1 MGAYPY
7 RGVHQQ
13 VSVIMRVLHVI
24 TTMDRGGAENHV
36 LTLASAQREKGDE
49 VRIAFLKGTGELVV
63 ADDES
68 TRLSPR
74 SIRSLRQW
82 VRTGGVVHAHLPR
95 AELVAAR
102 LTPRSTPFIVS
113 RHNTEPFHGSAPAR
127 VSRGL
132 SRWSTRRADS
142 VIAISESVKNY
153 HLRTGHLNP
162 DARIEVIPYGY
173 SSSDASPLPYD
184 WSSGRESNSR
194 PLRIATVAR
203 LTPQKDL
210 PTLLRSIALLKKR
223 GLGIDLRIAGDGPDK
238 ASLSELIEH
247 LDLASSVRMIGR
259 ISNPEQFIAGADIF
273 ALPSRYE
280 GLGLVLLEAMAVKT
294 PIVAARN
301 TAIKE
306 VVLDSETG
314 LLFETGSADDLAAKL
329 IRVANSS
336 ELADRLV
343 NAGSQRLLE
352 HYSVDRMFMQTMDVY
367 EAALGRVR

>member
-1 MGAYPY
+1 M
-7 RGVHQQ
+7 
-13 VSVIMRVLHVI
+13 I

-36 LTLASAQREKGDE
+36 LTLASAQRDMGHE
-49 VRIAFLKGTGELVV
+49 VRIAFLKGTGELV
-63 ADDES
+63 AAYEES
-68 TRLSPR
+68 TRLSRR
-74 SIRSLRQW
+74 STRTLRQW
-82 VRTGGVVHAHLPR
+82 VGSRGVIHAHLPR
-95 AELVAAR
+95 AELVAAS
-102 LTPRSTPFIVS
+102 LTPRGTPLIVS
-113 RHNTEPFHGSAPAR
+113 RHNTEPFLGSAPAR
-127 VSRGL
+127 VSRGI

-162 DARIEVIPYGY
+162 DTRIEVIPYGY
-173 SSSDASPLPYD
+173 TSSGASPLPYD
-184 WSSGRESNSR
+184 WSFGRESIYR

-223 GLGIDLRIAGDGPDK
+223 GLSIDLRIAGDGPDR

-247 LDLASSVRMIGR
+247 LDLASSVRLIGR

-301 TAIKE
+301 TAIEE
-306 VVLDSETG
+306 VVLDGETG
-314 LLFETGSADDLAAKL
+314 LLFETGSSDDLAAKL

-343 NAGSQRLLE
+343 NAGVQRLHE
-352 HYSVDRMFMQTMDVY
+352 HYSVDRMLRQTIDVY